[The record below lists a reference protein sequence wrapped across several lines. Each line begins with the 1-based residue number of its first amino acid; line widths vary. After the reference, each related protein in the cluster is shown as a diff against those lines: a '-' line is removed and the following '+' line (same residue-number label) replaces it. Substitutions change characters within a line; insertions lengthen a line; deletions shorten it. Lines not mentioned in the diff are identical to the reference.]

1 MKKHFL
7 IAGAMLLFQAISS
20 YAHAQQA
27 EKGKNAYR
35 FSIAL
40 ASNYNTE
47 QGSGASASIG
57 NTNLLSINA
66 RAMKDFRKRYANVS
80 GEAWTD
86 LDNGKSRAKFTVDG
100 VNHTVYYAKNGNWT
114 ASLKNYTE
122 DKLPFE
128 VRDQVK
134 RAYYDFTIAFVQEV
148 ETPESDG
155 KPTYIIHIEDKHTY
169 QFVRVCDGK
178 MDIWKK
184 LNKQ

>member
-1 MKKHFL
+1 MKVVKLHSGNHKS
-7 IAGAMLLFQAISS
+7 ATAIL
-20 YAHAQQA
+20 
-27 EKGKNAYR
+27 NVT
-35 FSIAL
+35 L
-40 ASNYNTE
+40 AILTLE
-47 QGSGASASIG
+47 
-57 NTNLLSINA
+57 
-66 RAMKDFRKRYANVS
+66 R
-80 GEAWTD
+80 AWTSQGRQHIIID
-86 LDNGKSRAKFTVDG
+86 
-100 VNHTVYYAKNGNWT
+100 YAKNGNWT